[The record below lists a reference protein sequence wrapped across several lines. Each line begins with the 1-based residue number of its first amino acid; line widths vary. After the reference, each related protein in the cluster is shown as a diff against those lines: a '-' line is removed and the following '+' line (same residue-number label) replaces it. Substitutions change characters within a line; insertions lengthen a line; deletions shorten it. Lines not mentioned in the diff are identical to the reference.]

1 MKRKRFEKLLMGI
14 GFSRNEVKAL
24 TRIMIARFHQPRK
37 GITMTKYECGLTEGK
52 VEMGDTCPLDNP
64 NETIIKDCKDCPHVW
79 EVERDDP

>member
-24 TRIMIARFHQPRK
+24 TRIMIARFRQPRK

-64 NETIIKDCKDCPHVW
+64 NETIKDCKDCPHVW
-79 EVERDDP
+79 EVERDGE